1 MLYLKKRATAKY
13 GKQFGQ
19 IVTSFNKDQIPVA
32 QMADVNNNILIDVS
46 QTNERLD
53 RVQNELIKLNQHFGN
68 DIQIRETPTVRIE
81 KKGNRTRIIRK

>member
-1 MLYLKKRATAKY
+1 
-13 GKQFGQ
+13 
-19 IVTSFNKDQIPVA
+19 
-32 QMADVNNNILIDVS
+32 MADVNNNILIDVS